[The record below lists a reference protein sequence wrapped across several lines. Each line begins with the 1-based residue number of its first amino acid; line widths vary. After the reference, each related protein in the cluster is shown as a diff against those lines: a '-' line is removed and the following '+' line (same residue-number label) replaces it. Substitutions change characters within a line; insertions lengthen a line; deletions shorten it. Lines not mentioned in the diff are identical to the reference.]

1 MEGLLSLPE
10 REEEFNS
17 WRQVMDSDEKWY
29 SVKEVAG
36 RYGVSRDT
44 ISRRIKKGK
53 IRVLRFPSVS
63 PKRKRG
69 YDMDRISESELQ
81 RFERCNTT
89 S

>member
-1 MEGLLSLPE
+1 MS
-10 REEEFNS
+10 ND
-17 WRQVMDSDEKWY
+17 VEKWY
-29 SVKEVAG
+29 SIKEVAG

-53 IRVLRFPSVS
+53 IRALRFPSVS
-63 PKRKRG
+63 SPRRKRG

-81 RFERCNTT
+81 RFERGNTT

>member
-1 MEGLLSLPE
+1 
-10 REEEFNS
+10 
-17 WRQVMDSDEKWY
+17 MDANEKWY
-29 SVKEVAG
+29 SIKEVAG

-53 IRVLRFPSVS
+53 IQALRFPSVS
-63 PKRKRG
+63 SKRKRG

-81 RFERCNTT
+81 RFERGNTT